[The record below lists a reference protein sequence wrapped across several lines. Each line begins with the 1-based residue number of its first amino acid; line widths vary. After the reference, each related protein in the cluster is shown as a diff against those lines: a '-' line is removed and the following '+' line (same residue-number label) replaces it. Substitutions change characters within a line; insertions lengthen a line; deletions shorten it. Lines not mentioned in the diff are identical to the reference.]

1 MPNQL
6 SADPCINQ
14 NKNILEEENRILKEK
29 LRVIDRERQ
38 DLRLI
43 LEAREL
49 HEDEERNEIRKE
61 IEQVWELERMAVNRL
76 REKTHEQLSLIKEQ
90 TQAISNMKKKIEET
104 KDKESFETKTPSN
117 SSKMCSYKMK
127 LNKFLGAENEDY
139 DVWWEDLQAFFQ
151 LYTFSEEDKKNLFN
165 AHLGGEARRFIQ
177 NEDLSKINS
186 VEKLHQLLRGT
197 FSDKYDWQN
206 VLMNI
211 KQKPGEKIRP
221 FSLR

>member
-1 MPNQL
+1 
-6 SADPCINQ
+6 
-14 NKNILEEENRILKEK
+14 
-29 LRVIDRERQ
+29 
-38 DLRLI
+38 
-43 LEAREL
+43 
-49 HEDEERNEIRKE
+49 
-61 IEQVWELERMAVNRL
+61 
-76 REKTHEQLSLIKEQ
+76 
-90 TQAISNMKKKIEET
+90 
-104 KDKESFETKTPSN
+104 
-117 SSKMCSYKMK
+117 MK

-151 LYTFSEEDKKNLFN
+151 LYTFSEEEKKNLFN

-211 KQKPGEKIRP
+211 KQKPEEKIRP
-221 FSLR
+221 FSVRLRVENVVFKVKC